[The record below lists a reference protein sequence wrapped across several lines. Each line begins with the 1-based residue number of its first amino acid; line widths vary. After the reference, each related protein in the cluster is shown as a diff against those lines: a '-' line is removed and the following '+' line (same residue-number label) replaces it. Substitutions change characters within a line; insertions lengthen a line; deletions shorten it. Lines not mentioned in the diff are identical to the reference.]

1 MSDLTGLNSRVMM
14 TFPFAVSP
22 IELEDFRIDQSLIV
36 SSPELTKTDFSLR
49 GKKYD
54 SLIYNDRTITINF
67 MATSPSISLFTIWQN
82 LMFLQKTSLNS
93 GILFVTIYNLGKR
106 FVYTTCALRNNQ
118 QIPNIQATLGEVEII
133 LSCDTNAQVI
143 TL

>member
-1 MSDLTGLNSRVMM
+1 MKLRQNSI
-14 TFPFAVSP
+14 A
-22 IELEDFRIDQSLIV
+22 IV
-36 SSPELTKTDFSLR
+36 FLKLYNYYKFIKVKKR

-67 MATSPSISLFTIWQN
+67 MATSPSISLFTRWQN
-82 LMFLQKTSLNS
+82 LMFLQETSLNS
-93 GILFVTIYNLGKR
+93 GILSVTIYNLGKS
-106 FVYTTCALRNNQ
+106 FVFTTCALRNNQ

-133 LSCDTNAQVI
+133 ISCDTNAQVI